1 MCNLLPPLEIIRPAE
16 TAMSEIP
23 GVTHELL
30 MPAESE
36 GMRYDQVISRELG
49 LSRSALEPLFEI
61 GAISYRKSGKTVR
74 KSDRVVAGDCVL
86 VAMPSA
92 EPTEE
97 MSVEIPIIFEDDD
110 LVVINKPVGIAA
122 HPSPGW
128 SGPTVTGSL
137 RAMGVQLASQ
147 GPDEREGIVHRLDV
161 GTSGLM
167 VVAKSSAAH
176 RSLKAQFKER
186 EVTKV
191 YHALAQGHLDPA
203 VGTIDAPIDRH
214 PKEDHR
220 FAVVASGKPSITHY
234 EALEYFPAVT
244 LARIELETGRTHQIR
259 VHFSAVKHPL
269 LGDLTYGADP
279 RLAESLNMRRPWLH
293 AMELEFNH
301 PHSGER
307 VRFHAPYPDD
317 LTQSLESLRS
327 SIGG

>member
-1 MCNLLPPLEIIRPAE
+1 MFMGIEMV
-16 TAMSEIP
+16 TAMSEASS
-23 GVTHELL
+23 GESREFALG
-30 MPAESE
+30 ADSE
-36 GMRYDQVISRELG
+36 GMRYDQVLARELG
-49 LSRSALEPLFEI
+49 LSRSALEPLFEM
-61 GAISYRKSGKTVR
+61 GAITYRESGRAIK
-74 KSDRVVAGDCVL
+74 KSDRVGAGDL
-86 VAMPSA
+86 VQVRFP
-92 EPTEE
+92 PTEE
-97 MSVEIPIIFEDDD
+97 IDEEHVIIPILFEDAD
-110 LVVINKPVGIAA
+110 LVVIDKPVGVAA

-137 RAMGVQLASQ
+137 RAMGIQLASL

-161 GTSGLM
+161 GTSGVM
-167 VVAKSSAAH
+167 VVAKSSEAH

-186 EVTKV
+186 EVKKI

-220 FAVVASGKPSITHY
+220 FAVVASGKASVTHY

-269 LGDLTYGADP
+269 VGDLTYGADP
-279 RLAESLNMRRPWLH
+279 RLAERLSMRRPWLH
-293 AMELEFNH
+293 AMELDLTH
-301 PHSGER
+301 PRTGER
-307 VRFHAPYPDD
+307 LHFSAQYPKD
-317 LTQSLESLRS
+317 LEESIESLRN

>member
-1 MCNLLPPLEIIRPAE
+1 METQVEIE
-16 TAMSEIP
+16 MSEGSSEESREI
-23 GVTHELL
+23 TFS
-30 MPAESE
+30 AEAE
-36 GMRYDQVISRELG
+36 GMRYDQVLARELG

-61 GAISYRKSGKTVR
+61 GAITHRKSGRVIK
-74 KSDRVVAGDCVL
+74 KSDRVSAGDVVHVHFPSTDQIDEEQVL
-86 VAMPSA
+86 
-92 EPTEE
+92 
-97 MSVEIPIIFEDDD
+97 IPILYQDED
-110 LVVINKPVGIAA
+110 LVVIDKPVGVAA

-137 RAMGVQLASQ
+137 RGMGIQLASL

-161 GTSGLM
+161 GTSGVM
-167 VVAKSSAAH
+167 VVAKSSEAH
-176 RSLKAQFKER
+176 RSLKSQFKER
-186 EVTKV
+186 TVKKI

-220 FAVVASGKPSITHY
+220 FAVVASGKASVTHY

-269 LGDLTYGADP
+269 VGDLTYGADP
-279 RLAESLNMRRPWLH
+279 RLAERLAMRRPWLH
-293 AMELEFNH
+293 AMELELTH
-301 PHSGER
+301 PRTGER
-307 VRFHAPYPDD
+307 LHFAAPYPKD
-317 LTQSLESLRS
+317 LEESVESLRS